1 MTAIQQRPAPLPLD
15 VEGLTKHLQQK
26 KTVIKDNV
34 MAILLTLYRD
44 DPSFQALL
52 EATEDDDAIHGS
64 FQMDRCF
71 AAIMIKE
78 KATQDKNSFVMKLSE
93 AAIAV
98 YIERCMASMGHSR
111 RQRRKGEMVPAEADN
126 VETDIAAEAAE

>member
-1 MTAIQQRPAPLPLD
+1 MTAIRLRPAPLPID
-15 VEGLTKHLQQK
+15 VQELTKRLQQK
-26 KTVIKDNV
+26 KTIVQDNV
-34 MAILLTLYRD
+34 MSLMTTLYGD
-44 DPSFQALL
+44 DSSFQKLL

-111 RQRRKGEMVPAEADN
+111 RQRRKGEMVPAEADK
-126 VETDIAAEAAE
+126 TDTADSEAAE